1 MNPSDVPTAGGKQLV
16 PSLSAVAQDELRLS
30 GNDRYATSAGVVTA
44 FCAVE
49 CPAVLDVV
57 VTTGANFPDGLTAA
71 SLGSAV
77 LTTKPDVLPG
87 PIVELFNNLLKS
99 KAECGPDEPG
109 FQCVAGHTIGTIFVI
124 GGTSAVSP
132 AVEAALAKFGTVT
145 RIQGDNRYATALA
158 VAGRMTL
165 ATPRTAIITTGGN
178 FPDALA
184 AGPLSLCANAPILL
198 NTPKA
203 GLRAD
208 VQKFITDNMI
218 SKVYVIGGTAVV
230 SPDVDSALVKLG
242 VTVQRLAGSSRAGTA
257 VKIAEEMESPSGCGL
272 VPVGVVLVNCDGFA
286 DALSAGSL
294 AAKAQ
299 SPILCAKKSGLPQET
314 SDYLKKFKTVTGSI
328 TPVITIGGPNVIP
341 NSVIVEA
348 NGIVNPGITANDVA
362 FPGILFAT
370 QSTTEP
376 VPGTTELS
384 VVTVFTFGQIAPT
397 PTVEVFAS
405 ASALS
410 PIGLTADSST
420 LSTID
425 GGLMALT
432 KLYTVTDPSLLPVI
446 GTAEVR
452 IAVGGITEVGGATN
466 KTQRKATIIACAPSD
481 LLFRACEA
489 AGTESP
495 VADVIKPVATLDAL
509 IHEKFFTVTYSEPVT
524 AATAGDL
531 ANYEVTNASGGFD
544 PPITTTGVTLTG
556 NVATVTVSRPI
567 EGDDG
572 FSVKGGV
579 IADKATPPNF
589 ADAASVFGPR
599 DPGAFAQLNSEA
611 NGFVSGGEYKVAWF
625 FAVPAGATAPL
636 ECEFTVAIT
645 RGGAEANETAMAPRD
660 SGGGSCTVSFPFTET
675 ETLIRAVSLTYG
687 GVQMQTGNFHPD
699 SVF

>member
-1 MNPSDVPTAGGKQLV
+1 MAKGFSEIPGFSDALPGGGTQLV

-49 CPAVLDVV
+49 CP
-57 VTTGANFPDGLTAA
+57 
-71 SLGSAV
+71 AV

-165 ATPRTAIITTGGN
+165 ATSRTAIITTGGN

-328 TPVITIGGPNVIP
+328 APVITIGGPNVIP

-348 NGIVNPGITANDVA
+348 NGIVGGHCVHIR
-362 FPGILFAT
+362 
-370 QSTTEP
+370 
-376 VPGTTELS
+376 
-384 VVTVFTFGQIAPT
+384 
-397 PTVEVFAS
+397 
-405 ASALS
+405 
-410 PIGLTADSST
+410 ADRAD
-420 LSTID
+420 ID
-425 GGLMALT
+425 G
-432 KLYTVTDPSLLPVI
+432 
-446 GTAEVR
+446 
-452 IAVGGITEVGGATN
+452 
-466 KTQRKATIIACAPSD
+466 
-481 LLFRACEA
+481 
-489 AGTESP
+489 
-495 VADVIKPVATLDAL
+495 
-509 IHEKFFTVTYSEPVT
+509 
-524 AATAGDL
+524 
-531 ANYEVTNASGGFD
+531 
-544 PPITTTGVTLTG
+544 
-556 NVATVTVSRPI
+556 
-567 EGDDG
+567 
-572 FSVKGGV
+572 
-579 IADKATPPNF
+579 
-589 ADAASVFGPR
+589 
-599 DPGAFAQLNSEA
+599 
-611 NGFVSGGEYKVAWF
+611 
-625 FAVPAGATAPL
+625 
-636 ECEFTVAIT
+636 
-645 RGGAEANETAMAPRD
+645 
-660 SGGGSCTVSFPFTET
+660 
-675 ETLIRAVSLTYG
+675 
-687 GVQMQTGNFHPD
+687 
-699 SVF
+699 

>member
-1 MNPSDVPTAGGKQLV
+1 MTLLSMFRGRRRARSRESQRSGAEPAIVGHRPGRKRFSLYAVLAVGVLLPSCSCFDMAKGFSEIPGFSDALPGGGTQLV

-348 NGIVNPGITANDVA
+348 NGIV
-362 FPGILFAT
+362 
-370 QSTTEP
+370 
-376 VPGTTELS
+376 
-384 VVTVFTFGQIAPT
+384 
-397 PTVEVFAS
+397 
-405 ASALS
+405 
-410 PIGLTADSST
+410 
-420 LSTID
+420 
-425 GGLMALT
+425 GGHC
-432 KLYTVTDPSLLPVI
+432 V
-446 GTAEVR
+446 
-452 IAVGGITEVGGATN
+452 
-466 KTQRKATIIACAPSD
+466 
-481 LLFRACEA
+481 
-489 AGTESP
+489 
-495 VADVIKPVATLDAL
+495 
-509 IHEKFFTVTYSEPVT
+509 H
-524 AATAGDL
+524 
-531 ANYEVTNASGGFD
+531 
-544 PPITTTGVTLTG
+544 
-556 NVATVTVSRPI
+556 
-567 EGDDG
+567 
-572 FSVKGGV
+572 
-579 IADKATPPNF
+579 
-589 ADAASVFGPR
+589 
-599 DPGAFAQLNSEA
+599 
-611 NGFVSGGEYKVAWF
+611 
-625 FAVPAGATAPL
+625 
-636 ECEFTVAIT
+636 
-645 RGGAEANETAMAPRD
+645 
-660 SGGGSCTVSFPFTET
+660 
-675 ETLIRAVSLTYG
+675 IRADRADTDG
-687 GVQMQTGNFHPD
+687 
-699 SVF
+699 